1 MKVDKVTVPCA
12 FCGKVVTRYPSQ
24 LKGKKYI
31 FCDRECMAKFSRKDT
46 NPGRYLEY
54 RDYTNNAAR
63 FSELARKNNPTKMTP
78 EVREKLRNARLG
90 TGEGKG
96 YGKLYGK
103 LEHRAVVEQA
113 LGRELRSDEVV
124 HHKDGNKRNNT
135 LGNLQVMTKA
145 EHTRLHARQ
154 RREAKQKEVV
164 PDEVRTA

>member
-1 MKVDKVTVPCA
+1 MTVEKITVPCA
-12 FCGKVVTRYPSQ
+12 FCGKDVTRYPSQ
-24 LKGKKYI
+24 IKGKRAVFCSRPCAAKY
-31 FCDRECMAKFSRKDT
+31 SRKDL
-46 NPGRYLEY
+46 NPEKYAEY
-54 RDYTNNAAR
+54 RDFTNNAAR

-90 TGEGKG
+90 AGEGKG

-135 LGNLQVMTKA
+135 LDNLQVMTQA
-145 EHTRLHARQ
+145 EHTRLHAHQ
-154 RREAKQKEVV
+154 RREAKQKEVM

>member
-12 FCGKVVTRYPSQ
+12 FCGKDVTRYPSQ

-31 FCDRECMAKFSRKDT
+31 FCGRECMAKFSRKDT

-90 TGEGKG
+90 
-96 YGKLYGK
+96 
-103 LEHRAVVEQA
+103 
-113 LGRELRSDEVV
+113 
-124 HHKDGNKRNNT
+124 
-135 LGNLQVMTKA
+135 NLQVMTKA